1 MQIEDQSNVIVY
13 FNNRYVPLRDAK
25 VSILTHALNY
35 GTGVFDGIR
44 GYWDERQEQIFLARP
59 MEHFRR
65 WKANSGI
72 LRIGIG
78 PDASELCSIAVE
90 LIRRNDFRSHVYV
103 RPLAYKSA
111 ERIGV
116 NPDDRDAFSV
126 IVVPFGDYL
135 DSKNGLHAGVVSW
148 RRIEDNAIPGRA
160 KICGSYV
167 NSALAGD
174 EARRNGF
181 DEAIFLTEAGHVA
194 EGATCNIFLV
204 RGGKLVTPPGT
215 ENILEGI
222 TRNCVM
228 EIAHTEL
235 HLDVVER
242 PIDRSELYLAD
253 EIFFTG
259 TAVEVA
265 PVTRVDHRAVGSGAI
280 GPVAAELRFLYLEA
294 TRGHL
299 PNYRHWLLPAYPTA
313 PAHAE
318 DAAELEPVLAGGGD
332 GDLWGV

>member
-1 MQIEDQSNVIVY
+1 MQTEDYSDVIVY
-13 FNNRYVPLRDAK
+13 FNNQYVPLRDAH
-25 VSILTHALNY
+25 VSILTHALHY

-44 GYWDERQEQIFLARP
+44 GYWDEHQEQLFLVRP

-72 LRIGIG
+72 LRIGIA
-78 PDASELCSIAVE
+78 PDPAELCSITVE
-90 LIRRNDFRSHVYV
+90 LIRRNHFQSHVYV

-116 NPDDRDAFSV
+116 NPDNRDAFSV
-126 IVVPFGDYL
+126 IAVPFGDYL
-135 DSKNGLHAGVVSW
+135 DSKQGLHAGVVSW
-148 RRIEDNAIPGRA
+148 RRVQDNAIPCRA

-174 EARRNGF
+174 EARHNGF

-204 RGGKLVTPPGT
+204 RGGKLVTPSGT

-222 TRNCVM
+222 TRNSVI
-228 EIAHTEL
+228 ELARNEL

-242 PIDRSELYLAD
+242 PVDRSELYLAD

-259 TAVEVA
+259 TAVEIG
-265 PVTRVDHRAVGSGAI
+265 PVTKVDHRPVGSGAI
-280 GPVAAELRFLYLEA
+280 GPVAAELRYLYAEA
-294 TRGHL
+294 TRGHK
-299 PNYRHWLLPAYPTA
+299 PAYRHWLLPAYA
-313 PAHAE
+313 PVPAPNAE
-318 DAAELEPVLAGGGD
+318 PEPVLTGVSE

>member
-1 MQIEDQSNVIVY
+1 MRTEDHSDVIVY
-13 FNNRYVPLRDAK
+13 FDNRYVPLHDAK

-44 GYWDERQEQIFLARP
+44 GYWDERQEQIFLVRP

-72 LRIGIG
+72 LRIGTA
-78 PDASELCSIAVE
+78 PDASELCSVAVE
-90 LIRRNDFRSHVYV
+90 LVRRNRFRAHVYV

-111 ERIGV
+111 ERVGV
-116 NPDDRDAFSV
+116 NPDDHDAFSV
-126 IVVPFGDYL
+126 VVMPFGDYL
-135 DSKNGLHAGVVSW
+135 DSRHGLHAGVVSW

-181 DEAIFLTEAGHVA
+181 DEAIFLTEEGHVA
-194 EGATCNIFLV
+194 EGASCNIFLV
-204 RGGKLVTPPGT
+204 RGGRLVTPCGS

-222 TRNCVM
+222 TRHCVM
-228 EIAHTEL
+228 ELARNEL
-235 HLDVVER
+235 DLEVEER
-242 PIDRSELYLAD
+242 PVDRSELYLAD

-265 PVTRVDHRAVGSGAI
+265 PVTNVDHRAVGSGAI

-294 TRGHL
+294 TRGRL
-299 PNYRHWLLPAYPTA
+299 ARYRHWLLPAYDRT
-313 PAHAE
+313 PA
-318 DAAELEPVLAGGGD
+318 DAADPEPVLVGVGD

>member
-1 MQIEDQSNVIVY
+1 MKTEDHSEVIVY
-13 FNNRYVPLRDAK
+13 FDNQYVPLRDAR
-25 VSILTHALNY
+25 VSILTHALHY

-44 GYWDERQEQIFLARP
+44 GYWDERQEQLFLVRP

-65 WKANSGI
+65 WKAHSGI
-72 LRIGIG
+72 LRIGIP
-78 PDASELCSIAVE
+78 PDASELCGIAVE
-90 LIRRNDFRSHVYV
+90 LIRRNGFHSHVYV

-126 IVVPFGDYL
+126 IAVPFGDYL
-135 DSKNGLHAGVVSW
+135 DSRHGLHAGVVSW

-204 RGGKLVTPPGT
+204 RGGKLVTPCGS

-228 EIAHTEL
+228 ELARNEL
-235 HLDVVER
+235 HMEVVER
-242 PIDRSELYLAD
+242 PVDRSELYLAD

-259 TAVEVA
+259 TAVEVG
-265 PVTRVDHRAVGSGAI
+265 PVTQVDHRQVGSGAI

-299 PNYRHWLLPAYPTA
+299 LNYRHWVLPAYQSA
-313 PAHAE
+313 PAESAE
-318 DAAELEPVLAGGGD
+318 PEPVLAGAGD

>member
-1 MQIEDQSNVIVY
+1 MKTEDYSDVIVY
-13 FNNRYVPLRDAK
+13 FDDRYVPLREAK
-25 VSILTHALNY
+25 VSVLTHALHY

-44 GYWDERQEQIFLARP
+44 GYWDEHQEQLFLMRP
-59 MEHFRR
+59 LDHFRR

-72 LRIGIG
+72 LRIGIA
-78 PDASELCSIAVE
+78 PDASELCGIAVE
-90 LIRRNDFRSHVYV
+90 LIRRNRFQSHIYV

-111 ERIGV
+111 ERVGV

-126 IVVPFGDYL
+126 IAVPFGDYL
-135 DSKNGLHAGVVSW
+135 ESKNGLHAGVVSW
-148 RRIEDNAIPGRA
+148 RRVEDNAIPGRA

-204 RGGKLVTPPGT
+204 RNGKLITPPGT

-228 EIAHTEL
+228 ELARNEL
-235 HLDVVER
+235 HLEVIER
-242 PIDRSELYLAD
+242 PVDRSELYLAD

-259 TAVEVA
+259 TAVELA
-265 PVTRVDHRAVGSGAI
+265 PVTRVDHRPVGSGVT
-280 GPVAAELRFLYLEA
+280 GRVAAELRFLYLEA
-294 TRGHL
+294 SRGRLASYH
-299 PNYRHWLLPAYPTA
+299 HWLLPAYEGA
-313 PAHAE
+313 PAE
-318 DAAELEPVLAGGGD
+318 AAEPELVPAGAGSS
-332 GDLWGV
+332 DLWGV

>member
-1 MQIEDQSNVIVY
+1 MKTEDHSAVIVY
-13 FNNRYVPLRDAK
+13 FDNQYVPLRDAR
-25 VSILTHALNY
+25 VSILTHALHY

-44 GYWDERQEQIFLARP
+44 GYWDEHQEQLFLLRP

-72 LRIGIG
+72 LRIGIP
-78 PDASELCSIAVE
+78 PDASELCGIAVE
-90 LIRRNDFRSHVYV
+90 LVRRNHFRSHVYV

-111 ERIGV
+111 QRIGV
-116 NPDDRDAFSV
+116 NPDDRDAFSL

-135 DSKNGLHAGVVSW
+135 DSRHGLHAGVVSW

-194 EGATCNIFLV
+194 EGATCNIFLL
-204 RGGKLVTPPGT
+204 RGGKLVTPPGS

-228 EIAHTEL
+228 ELARNEL

-242 PIDRSELYLAD
+242 PVDRSELYLAD

-265 PVTRVDHRAVGSGAI
+265 PVTKVDHRAVGSGAI

-299 PNYRHWLLPAYPTA
+299 ANYRHWLLPAFDLA
-313 PAHAE
+313 PAEAE
-318 DAAELEPVLAGGGD
+318 REPVLAGAGD

>member
-1 MQIEDQSNVIVY
+1 MKTEDYSNVIVY
-13 FNNRYVPLRDAK
+13 FDNQFVPLHDAR
-25 VSILTHALNY
+25 VSILTHALHY

-44 GYWDERQEQIFLARP
+44 GYWDEREPQLFLVRP

-65 WKANSGI
+65 WKMNSGI
-72 LRIGIG
+72 LRIGIA
-78 PDASELCSIAVE
+78 PDASELCGITVE
-90 LIRRNDFRSHVYV
+90 LIRRNHFQSHIYV

-135 DSKNGLHAGVVSW
+135 DSKHGLHAGVVSW

-181 DEAIFLTEAGHVA
+181 DEAIFLTEEGHVA

-204 RGGKLVTPPGT
+204 RGGKLVTPPGS

-228 EIAHTEL
+228 ELAHNEL
-235 HLDVVER
+235 HLEVIER
-242 PIDRSELYLAD
+242 PVDRSELYLAD
-253 EIFFTG
+253 EMFFTG

-265 PVTRVDHRAVGSGAI
+265 PVTQVDHRQVGSGAI
-280 GPVAAELRFLYLEA
+280 GPIAAELRFLYMEA
-294 TRGHL
+294 THGRL
-299 PNYRHWLLPAYPTA
+299 AAYRHWLLPAYEPA
-313 PAHAE
+313 PAPQAE
-318 DAAELEPVLAGGGD
+318 PEPVLAGGGE

>member
-1 MQIEDQSNVIVY
+1 MKTEDHSAVIVY
-13 FNNRYVPLRDAK
+13 FDNQYVPLRDAR
-25 VSILTHALNY
+25 VSILTHALHY

-44 GYWDERQEQIFLARP
+44 GYWDEHQEQLFLLRP

-72 LRIGIG
+72 LRIGIP
-78 PDASELCSIAVE
+78 PDASELCGIAVE
-90 LIRRNDFRSHVYV
+90 LVRRNHFRSHVYV

-111 ERIGV
+111 QRIGV
-116 NPDDRDAFSV
+116 NPDDRDAFSL

-135 DSKNGLHAGVVSW
+135 DSRHGLHAGVVSW

-194 EGATCNIFLV
+194 EGATCNIFLL
-204 RGGKLVTPPGT
+204 RGGKLVTPPGS

-228 EIAHTEL
+228 ELARNEL

-242 PIDRSELYLAD
+242 PVDRSELYLAD

-265 PVTRVDHRAVGSGAI
+265 PVTKVDHRAVGSGAI

-299 PNYRHWLLPAYPTA
+299 ANYRHWLLPAFDLA
-313 PAHAE
+313 PAEAE
-318 DAAELEPVLAGGGD
+318 RAPVLAGAGD

>member
-1 MQIEDQSNVIVY
+1 MKTEDLSDVIVY
-13 FNNRYVPLRDAK
+13 FDNRYIPLRDARI
-25 VSILTHALNY
+25 SILTHALHY

-44 GYWDERQEQIFLARP
+44 GYWDERQEQLFLVRP
-59 MEHFRR
+59 MDHYRR
-65 WKANSGI
+65 WKAHSGI
-72 LRIGIG
+72 LRIGVA
-78 PDASELCSIAVE
+78 PDASELCNITVE
-90 LIRRNDFRSHVYV
+90 LIRRNSFRSHVYV

-116 NPDDRDAFSV
+116 NPDNHDAFSLIV
-126 IVVPFGDYL
+126 IPFGDYL
-135 DSKNGLHAGVVSW
+135 DSKHGLHAGVVSW

-181 DEAIFLTEAGHVA
+181 DEAIFLTEGGHVA

-204 RGGKLVTPPGT
+204 RGGRLITPSGS

-222 TRNCVM
+222 TRNCIM
-228 EIAHTEL
+228 ELARHEL

-242 PIDRSELYLAD
+242 PVDRSELYLAD
-253 EIFFTG
+253 EMFFSG

-265 PVTRVDHRAVGSGAI
+265 PVVRVDHRAVGSGAI
-280 GPVAAELRFLYLEA
+280 GPVAAELRFLYMEA
-294 TRGHL
+294 TRGRM
-299 PNYRHWLLPAYPTA
+299 PAYKHWLLPAYA
-313 PAHAE
+313 PVPAKVE
-318 DAAELEPVLAGGGD
+318 EPELELVGVSAND
-332 GDLWGV
+332 RDLWGV

>member
-1 MQIEDQSNVIVY
+1 MQTEDQSGIIVY
-13 FNNRYVPLRDAK
+13 FDNQYVPLRDAK
-25 VSILTHALNY
+25 VSILTHALHY

-44 GYWDERQEQIFLARP
+44 GYWDLHQEQLFLLRP

-65 WKANSGI
+65 WTANAGI
-72 LRIGIG
+72 LRIGIP
-78 PDASELCSIAVE
+78 PDPAELSGIAVE
-90 LIRRNDFRSHVYV
+90 LIRRNHFQSHVYV

-116 NPDDRDAFSV
+116 NPDNRDAFSV
-126 IVVPFGDYL
+126 MVLPFGDYL
-135 DSKNGLHAGVVSW
+135 DSRNGLHAGVVSW

-160 KICGSYV
+160 KICGAYV

-194 EGATCNIFLV
+194 EGATCNIFIV
-204 RGGKLVTPPGT
+204 RAGKLITPPGT

-228 EIAHTEL
+228 ELARKEL

-242 PIDRSELYLAD
+242 PVDRSELYLAD
-253 EIFFTG
+253 EAFFTG

-265 PVTRVDHRAVGSGAI
+265 PITRIDHRAVGSGSI

-294 TRGHL
+294 ARGRL
-299 PNYRHWLLPAYPTA
+299 EAYRHWLLPAYE
-313 PAHAE
+313 PAVAVDE
-318 DAAELEPVLAGGGD
+318 PEPVLAGVGD